1 MLSQSDKIFAFEQ
14 VYSLT
19 SDPMVPTTQVDAPQL
34 SLAGDTPLPI
44 LFDGDGALGRMN
56 PEGDS
61 IGRHGK
67 IHERED
73 EGAGAGS
80 GTGDESE
87 SERCR
92 RLVRTTAHVLD
103 NVLELRYST
112 ADHPLWGAGEAGNYQ
127 FQLRVEPD
135 DLTVVCTSPLRIP
148 ADQRAR
154 AADFV
159 ARANYR
165 INMGHFDLDARDGE
179 LRFRL
184 VQHTTG
190 LAETPALIAKFFALA
205 HGTMDMH
212 FAALMKLTYGSMSPE
227 EAVQSCQ
234 GRERQSR
241 AGSDTTSS
249 GQAFE
254 Q

>member
-1 MLSQSDKIFAFEQ
+1 
-14 VYSLT
+14 
-19 SDPMVPTTQVDAPQL
+19 MVPTTQVDAPQL
-34 SLAGDTPLPI
+34 SLAGVTPLPTP
-44 LFDGDGALGRMN
+44 FDDDG

-61 IGRHGK
+61 VGRPGKVHGS
-67 IHERED
+67 ED

-80 GTGDESE
+80 GTGDDE

-112 ADHPLWGAGEAGNYQ
+112 ADHPLGEPCKTFVFGGAGEAGNYQ

-135 DLTVVCTSPLRIP
+135 DFTVVCTSPLRIP

-154 AADFV
+154 SADFV

-190 LAETPALIAKFFALA
+190 LAEAPALIAKFFALA

-212 FAALMKLTYGSMSPE
+212 FAAMMKLIYGGMSPE
-227 EAVQSCQ
+227 DAVQSCQ
-234 GRERQSR
+234 GRERQS
-241 AGSDTTSS
+241 DTTSS